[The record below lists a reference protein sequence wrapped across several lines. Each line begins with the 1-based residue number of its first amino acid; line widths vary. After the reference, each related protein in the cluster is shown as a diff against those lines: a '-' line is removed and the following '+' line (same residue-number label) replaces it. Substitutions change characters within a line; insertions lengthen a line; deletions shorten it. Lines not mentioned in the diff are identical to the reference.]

1 MGDWRNKRMRDER
14 REMSKLEPRTVALIR
29 VATAIA
35 KGDEAQLRE
44 RMTVARAAQV
54 PAEWMEELLLQS
66 LHNVGYPLTL
76 MAFGVLREG
85 GRALGQGAGG
95 PPPGHL
101 GLWEEGG
108 AERCAGRYGGTYHK
122 TLLHL

>member
-1 MGDWRNKRMRDER
+1 MGDWRNKRMRDDR

-76 MAFGVLREG
+76 MAFGVWRELAG
-85 GRALGQGAGG
+85 PWPRPARTSRTIIGRSGKSAGQS
-95 PPPGHL
+95 
-101 GLWEEGG
+101 
-108 AERCAGRYGGTYHK
+108 C
-122 TLLHL
+122 

>member
-1 MGDWRNKRMRDER
+1 MRDER
-14 REMSKLEPRTVALIR
+14 SEMSKLEPRTVALIR

-44 RMTVARAAQV
+44 RMTVARAAAV

-76 MAFGVLREG
+76 MAFGVWREV
-85 GRALGQGAGG
+85 AGPVAQAG
-95 PPPGHL
+95 EDLAH
-101 GLWEEGG
+101 ET
-108 AERCAGRYGGTYHK
+108 CAGCIPPSRRWWWWTPTGRC
-122 TLLHL
+122 

>member
-76 MAFGVLREG
+76 MAFGVW
-85 GRALGQGAGG
+85 RAISW
-95 PPPGHL
+95 PPGHAA
-101 GLWEEGG
+101 GG
-108 AERCAGRYGGTYHK
+108 ACGRWWWGCRGHQG
-122 TLLHL
+122 LQ

>member
-1 MGDWRNKRMRDER
+1 MRDESR
-14 REMSKLEPRTVALIR
+14 AMSKLEPRTVALIR

-76 MAFGVLREG
+76 MAFHRGTSREQKSITSSARRKDGLG
-85 GRALGQGAGG
+85 G
-95 PPPGHL
+95 
-101 GLWEEGG
+101 
-108 AERCAGRYGGTYHK
+108 
-122 TLLHL
+122 